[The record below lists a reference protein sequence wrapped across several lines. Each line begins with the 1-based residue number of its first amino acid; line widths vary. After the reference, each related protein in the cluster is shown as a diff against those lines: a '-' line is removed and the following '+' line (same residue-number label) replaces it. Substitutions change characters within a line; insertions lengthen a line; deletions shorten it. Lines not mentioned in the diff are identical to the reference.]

1 MAEQRYRVIDR
12 LEAGGMA
19 EVFRGEALSVQGFKK
34 QVAIKRVLPHLAQ
47 NKSFIRMFL
56 DEARLGARLNHA
68 NIVTVFDIGAADN
81 TYFIVME
88 FVDGANLKNVLET
101 LAKLGKRP
109 GIKELLYIG
118 LEICKGLSHA
128 HNLRDEN
135 GTLLHI
141 VHRDISP
148 PNILITRGGEVK
160 VTDFGLAKATTQL
173 EKTDPGVV
181 KGKFSYLSPEAAMGK
196 EVDARADVF
205 AVGILLWEAMAGRR
219 LFLGE
224 SDYETV
230 KRVQKAEVPQLRG
243 VNSEVDEEL
252 DTLLQKAMAKDRE
265 ERFQSAQE
273 LGDAI
278 ADYLFHH
285 RLKVTSYDIARMMQS
300 VVAQR
305 ERTRKKVDPSIID
318 KLIQDELL
326 AFTSL
331 DQMRD
336 PLDPASRPA
345 QTAALSTR
353 PLPGARPLD
362 HGSFSERL
370 ENPSEWFS
378 DEDEAQ
384 PTSFFGRASM
394 EAPNLRQQQS
404 DPHELAN
411 LLETDEEPEAA
422 TGKMNLP
429 AQDVG
434 ALLETELAA
443 TPDNVAERASL
454 NDLSGRKSDT
464 KAGPPVGPG
473 PSAEPVPAGAGPVVT
488 QKAASGA
495 AKYVVIAL
503 VVLLGAG
510 AAAWFGNLI
519 PR

>member
-19 EVFRGEALSVQGFKK
+19 EVFRGEAVSVQGFKK

-88 FVDGANLKNVLET
+88 FVDGANLKTVLDALRKT
-101 LAKLGKRP
+101 GARP
-109 GIKELLYIG
+109 GLKEMLYIG

-128 HNLRDEN
+128 HTLRDEN
-135 GTLLHI
+135 GTPLNI

-205 AVGILLWEAMAGRR
+205 AVGILVWEALAGRR

-230 KRVQKAEVPQLRG
+230 KKVQKAEVPSLR
-243 VNSEVDEEL
+243 SFHKDVDDEL
-252 DTLLQKAMAKDRE
+252 DALLKKAMARDRD
-265 ERFQSAQE
+265 ERFGSAQE

-278 ADYLFHH
+278 ADYLIHH
-285 RLKVTSYDIARMMQS
+285 RLMVTSYDIARMMTG
-300 VVAQR
+300 VVAVR
-305 ERTRKKVDPSIID
+305 ERERAKRADPSIID

-331 DQMRD
+331 DQLDD
-336 PLDPASRPA
+336 PLNPSSSAVRQDGLSKRPS
-345 QTAALSTR
+345 L
-353 PLPGARPLD
+353 GARPLD
-362 HGSFSERL
+362 AGSFNDHL
-370 ENPSEWFS
+370 ENPSQWFS
-378 DEDEAQ
+378 EEEEEAQ
-384 PTSFFGRASM
+384 PTSFFGRASL
-394 EAPNLRQQQS
+394 EAVELKKRS

-411 LLETDEEPEAA
+411 LLETDEDPGTA
-422 TGKMNLP
+422 TGKVVLP
-429 AQDVG
+429 AQDVAG
-434 ALLETELAA
+434 MLETELAF
-443 TPDNVAERASL
+443 
-454 NDLSGRKSDT
+454 T
-464 KAGPPVGPG
+464 KDGPPTARVSLSDLARSRPG
-473 PSAEPVPAGAGPVVT
+473 
-488 QKAASGA
+488 KAAPSEPQASPAASAGKVKPSTGS

-503 VVLLGAG
+503 VVLICA
-510 AAAWFGNLI
+510 AAAWFGT
-519 PR
+519 R

>member
-19 EVFRGEALSVQGFKK
+19 EVFRGEAVSVQGFKK

-88 FVDGANLKNVLET
+88 FVDGANLKTVLDCLKKT
-101 LAKLGKRP
+101 GARP
-109 GIKELLYIG
+109 GLKEMLYIG

-128 HNLRDEN
+128 HTLRDES
-135 GTLLHI
+135 GTPLHI

-205 AVGILLWEAMAGRR
+205 AVGILVWEALAGRR

-230 KRVQKAEVPQLRG
+230 KKVQRAEVPSLR
-243 VNSEVDEEL
+243 SFHKDVDDEL
-252 DTLLQKAMAKDRE
+252 DALLKKAMARDRD
-265 ERFQSAQE
+265 ERFGSAQE

-285 RLKVTSYDIARMMQS
+285 RLKVTSYDIARMMTG
-300 VVAQR
+300 VVAVR
-305 ERTRKKVDPSIID
+305 ERDRAKRADPSIID

-331 DQMRD
+331 DQLDD
-336 PLDPASRPA
+336 PLNPGSSAAVRQDQINKRPS
-345 QTAALSTR
+345 L
-353 PLPGARPLD
+353 GARPLD
-362 HGSFSERL
+362 AGSFNDHL
-370 ENPSEWFS
+370 ENPSQWFS
-378 DEDEAQ
+378 EEEEEAQ
-384 PTSFFGRASM
+384 PTSFFGRASL
-394 EAPNLRQQQS
+394 EAAELRKRS

-411 LLETDEEPEAA
+411 LLETDDDPGAA
-422 TGKMNLP
+422 TGRVVLP
-429 AQDVG
+429 AQDVAG
-434 ALLETELAA
+434 MLEMELASG
-443 TPDNVAERASL
+443 PEGPPSGSRASL
-454 NDLSGRKSDT
+454 ADLAKGRGGKT
-464 KAGPPVGPG
+464 PPPMQS
-473 PSAEPVPAGAGPVVT
+473 PQVPA
-488 QKAASGA
+488 AAAKGKPTGS

-503 VVLLGAG
+503 VVLLCA
-510 AAAWFGNLI
+510 AAAWFGT
-519 PR
+519 R